1 MTTLPTTVFFSLYIV
16 LVVVG
21 AVLAVVLVV
30 LLCRLAIAAR
40 ETLQTTTRLREL
52 QIVRLLEEEDDGV
65 PPQKLD

>member
-65 PPQKLD
+65 PPQNLG